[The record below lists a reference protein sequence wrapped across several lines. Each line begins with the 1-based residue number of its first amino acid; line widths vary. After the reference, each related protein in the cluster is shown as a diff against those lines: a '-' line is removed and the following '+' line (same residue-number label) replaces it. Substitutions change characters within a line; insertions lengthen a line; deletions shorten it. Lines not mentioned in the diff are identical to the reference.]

1 MFGNIEKVLG
11 TLKNTSAGKVKPIPE
26 KKIQF
31 VSIFEAIDKA
41 MEAQVPDVTKDDLA
55 TQQKK
60 LTEIAVQ
67 QPPVGAE
74 EKEEYK
80 YFGSSAQENFYAKT
94 SYDPNTK
101 KLLSIQIIN
110 SVDEEVANVTNDQ
123 DLPAAQIISD
133 LVDQLRIDSVSFALL
148 LDVGAV
154 DLEPDVITP
163 SGEGGAGG
171 PMAPDTGM
179 GPVGGGDDL
188 SVDDE
193 QPGPVDDMGDE
204 EDEDKFLVGQKES
217 KSAVF
222 APWAKSIKETLDMF
236 ETKEKA
242 KESKVKLPEGKY
254 QVIEKG
260 KKVSLVANVITEG
273 ITSSKLRYLVSNED
287 VNVSVNTPDG
297 NATVST
303 AGGQT
308 SITVDSN
315 GGAEQISVDASAAI
329 GSLPTGDD
337 AGTFDDSIPGGAID
351 DAALGAAAEP
361 VVTGDIGS
369 EEMPGETTID
379 SENAEGSFEEPP
391 LEEEDEFEIP
401 EGVNKG
407 SYKVKEKKADGSFI
421 VELVK
426 NPKVLPGGKKVPKK
440 DQRKEDKK
448 VKKESKVFE
457 GKQVVK
463 IQHENG
469 ESPWTADPMQIKQ
482 VLTSSNSEDHVV
494 EYIENGMKGVAL
506 LSQLQGVDMQ
516 VGPETLKV
524 AILDPNV
531 AAATALAPQSTEPV
545 PITPA
550 EAKIG
555 REDTPAS
562 VTDQALPSPANDA
575 APLNIAKPARE
586 GKIPD
591 LVNKDP
597 QDYIDELLEKH
608 GLKEAET
615 TPASREDAGGSASIS
630 KEGEGDLKMTG
641 GINLDDKGGA
651 PHSKT
656 STPASKE
663 DDGGTASISKEGEG
677 KLDTGEIDRKDK
689 GGGPATAASGA
700 AGASADKGPRSN
712 TGTSGSAEGGPQGAA
727 DSNTST
733 STLESYIAKLTK
745 EMNEEKNPEIKKTI
759 SETITWLKAKGKK

>member
-26 KKIQF
+26 KKIQY

-407 SYKVKEKKADGSFI
+407 LYKVKEKKADGSFI

-457 GKQVVK
+457 G
-463 IQHENG
+463 
-469 ESPWTADPMQIKQ
+469 KQ